1 MSEQKGL
8 TVQARAWAAYVAREV
23 KTLPPDNPNG
33 YFLVGHTLLD
43 KDGFNK
49 INDGD
54 HDVVH
59 GVQVIYGP
67 FGSIQDMHN
76 FVSEYRDMWPGDND
90 WRYVRPG
97 TPMLLS
103 SYMEPSMTD
112 VVHNSSLAFQG
123 QLAVNEQKR
132 RQKEMEDVI
141 ARTKALES
149 TSTTNPTK
157 EEIQAEIK
165 AHKAKIEAKKTGLK
179 QMEQFLHALETQLAQ
194 SS

>member
-1 MSEQKGL
+1 MQQQGL
-8 TVQARAWAAYVAREV
+8 TVQAKAWAAYIAREV

-43 KDGFNK
+43 KQGFNK
-49 INDGD
+49 INDED

-67 FGSIQDMHN
+67 FGSIQDMHT
-76 FVSEYRDMWPGDND
+76 FVSNYKDMWPGDND

-97 TPMLLS
+97 TPMILS

-123 QLAVNEQKR
+123 QLALNEQKR
-132 RQKEMEDVI
+132 RQQEAEEVMARSKAIEASSSTPLSKE
-141 ARTKALES
+141 A
-149 TSTTNPTK
+149 
-157 EEIQAEIK
+157 IQAEIE
-165 AHKAKIEAKKTGLK
+165 AHKARMEEKKKGLK
-179 QMEQFLHALETQLAQ
+179 QMEQYLQALEKQLQ
-194 SS
+194 